1 MHSEDDSTTESY
13 LHRKAVKLGRRTR
26 LIIRL
31 MRWLL
36 RPWLSFMLGGSHKRI
51 ARLQLRLA
59 AQPCRDTSG
68 LTQDYRVL
76 GRVPG
81 HTVGDIDNSEGPVLL
96 YLHGGAF
103 ILPAVPATHLALV
116 AKLARSIGGSG
127 FLVDY
132 RLAPFNRHPAALDD
146 CENAYRALLERGFP
160 GRRIVLAGESAGGNL
175 LLGLLQRIRA
185 AGLEMPAG
193 AAAISPATEMGRI
206 HAPPSRAR
214 LRATD
219 PILAAEALHRVD
231 PLYAGG
237 HNAADPE
244 LSPLYM
250 DLHELPP
257 ILLQTSDAEILLD
270 DTLLLGRRMFDAGV
284 DVRLDVWPGLPHAF
298 PLFEAVFPEVR
309 QARQDIA
316 DFLRSCLRH

>member
-1 MHSEDDSTTESY
+1 MHSEDDASAASY
-13 LHRKAVKLGRRTR
+13 LRHKAVKLGRRTR
-26 LIIRL
+26 LIIHL

-36 RPWLSFMLGGSHKRI
+36 RPWLRFILGGSHKRI
-51 ARLQLRLA
+51 AGLQLRLA
-59 AQPCRDTSG
+59 AQPCRNTAG

-81 HTVGDIDNSEGPVLL
+81 HTLGDIDNTEAPVLL

-103 ILPAVPATHLALV
+103 IMPAVPATHLTLV
-116 AKLARSIGGSG
+116 AKLARAIGGSG
-127 FLVDY
+127 FMPDY
-132 RLAPFNRHPAALDD
+132 RLAPFHRHPAALDD

-160 GRRIVLAGESAGGNL
+160 GRRIVVAGESAGGNL

-219 PILAAEALHRVD
+219 SLLAAGALHGVV
-231 PLYAGG
+231 PLYAGD

-250 DLHELPP
+250 DLHDLPP
-257 ILLQTSDAEILLD
+257 ILLQASDAEILLD
-270 DTLLLGRRMFDAGV
+270 DSLLLGRRMADAGV
-284 DVRLDVWPGLPHAF
+284 DVQLDVWPGLPHAF
-298 PLFEAVFPEVR
+298 PLFEALFPEVQ

-316 DFLRSCLRH
+316 EFLRSCLRH

>member
-1 MHSEDDSTTESY
+1 MQSEDDSTAESY
-13 LHRKAVKLGRRTR
+13 LRNKAVTLGRRTR
-26 LIIRL
+26 LIICL

-36 RPWLSFMLGGSHKRI
+36 RPWLSFMLSGSHKRI
-51 ARLQLRLA
+51 ARLQLRMA
-59 AQPCRDTSG
+59 AQPCRDTAA

-81 HTVGDIDNSEGPVLL
+81 HTVGDIDNTEAPVLL

-103 ILPAVPATHLALV
+103 ILPAVPATHLTLV

-127 FLVDY
+127 FLADY

-146 CENAYRALLERGFP
+146 CENAYRALLERGFDA
-160 GRRIVLAGESAGGNL
+160 RRIVVAGESAGGNL

-185 AGLEMPAG
+185 AGLPMPAG

-214 LRATD
+214 FRKSD
-219 PILAAEALHRVD
+219 PILPAEALHRID

-237 HNAADPE
+237 HDASDPE

-250 DLHELPP
+250 DLDGLPP
-257 ILLQTSDAEILLD
+257 IFMQTSDAEILLD
-270 DTLLLGRRMFDAGV
+270 DTLLLGRRMYEAGV
-284 DVRLDVWPGLPHAF
+284 EVRVDVWPGLPHAF
-298 PLFEAVFPEVR
+298 PLFEAIFPEVQ